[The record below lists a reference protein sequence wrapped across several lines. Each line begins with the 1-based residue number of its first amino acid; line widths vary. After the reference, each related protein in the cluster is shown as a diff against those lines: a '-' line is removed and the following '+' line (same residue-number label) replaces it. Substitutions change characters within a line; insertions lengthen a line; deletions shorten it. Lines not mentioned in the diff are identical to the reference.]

1 MLELDDGLELDGLEL
16 EDEDGLD
23 VSEDEGLEL
32 EPVPAEPLLVP
43 LEELGLEDAPP
54 PEVLLSE
61 LEDEELEGEGLDGE
75 VLDELAAPDGL
86 DGVVA
91 PADDEE
97 DGEVDDGLDDVVP
110 VDDPEPL
117 LLPRSQAVSRLA
129 PSAMETAMA
138 RVEILMW
145 PPWLG
150 YLGVEQGLGR
160 AARH

>member
-1 MLELDDGLELDGLEL
+1 
-16 EDEDGLD
+16 

-32 EPVPAEPLLVP
+32 EPVPAEPPLVP

-54 PEVLLSE
+54 PDVLLSE
-61 LEDEELEGEGLDGE
+61 LEDEELEGEDGE
-75 VLDELAAPDGL
+75 VLDGELEELAAPDGL

-91 PADDEE
+91 PADEDD

-110 VDDPEPL
+110 VEDPEPL

-129 PSAMETAMA
+129 PSAMETAIA
-138 RVEILMW
+138 RVESLMW

-150 YLGVEQGLGR
+150 YLGIEQGLGR